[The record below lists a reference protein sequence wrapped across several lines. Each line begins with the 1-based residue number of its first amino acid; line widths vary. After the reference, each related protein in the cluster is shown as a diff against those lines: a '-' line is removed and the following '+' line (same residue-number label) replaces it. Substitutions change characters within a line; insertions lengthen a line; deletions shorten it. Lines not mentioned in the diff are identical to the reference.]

1 MRAEG
6 DRQTKVR
13 EDDRR
18 GLEAEEQSGANGKG
32 GRRQIG
38 CTPGAVHRPAKTPH
52 SSLSHPARPCQRRR
66 QPRTTF
72 AF

>member
-18 GLEAEEQSGANGKG
+18 GLEAEEQSKWQ
-32 GRRQIG
+32 GRQAADRVHPRRSAPPRQNSTLVVVSPSTTMPT
-38 CTPGAVHRPAKTPH
+38 TPAAQDDLCILR
-52 SSLSHPARPCQRRR
+52 
-66 QPRTTF
+66 
-72 AF
+72 